1 MKTKVDK
8 KVNKIVKSINR
19 QLKQDVFKDRFWIR
33 QVQKQKNEY
42 GMQFYLFEMRDRLE
56 PNRNSIIAQGWIWG
70 ENRFLVSG
78 LYEAI
83 NDFIIRSSFWSK
95 YYNDSSRYN
104 YDLDFYAHSFYH
116 YHTKEIDK

>member
-83 NDFIIRSSFWSK
+83 NDFIIKSDFWSL
-95 YYNDSSRYN
+95 YNGSI
-104 YDLDFYAHSFYH
+104 YDESMDDYAAEFNH
-116 YHTKEIDK
+116 YRTSNLIGE